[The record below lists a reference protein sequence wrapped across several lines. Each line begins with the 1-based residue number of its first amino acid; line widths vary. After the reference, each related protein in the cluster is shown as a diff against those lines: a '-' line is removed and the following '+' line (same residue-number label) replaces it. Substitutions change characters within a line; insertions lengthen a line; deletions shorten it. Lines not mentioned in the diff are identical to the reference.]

1 MTLSPHRPRPPI
13 SSPLVAVSVLLFL
26 AGIPWGLAVGAGKSV
41 PVHDPGANALGVH
54 LVIVACAV
62 IGGGAWLARF
72 RRIRGHFPDYA
83 GPWRESTWRAIR
95 ATFTT
100 SVPRS
105 IVLAIALAV
114 AAYMLLRLGMQVG
127 FVGQP
132 AEYVNAWGGPT
143 YLGAFGAHLLDGALV
158 AAPFLA
164 LGRAAA
170 VR

>member
-1 MTLSPHRPRPPI
+1 MTSSPHPSRLPI
-13 SSPLVAVSVLLFL
+13 SPPLVAISVSLFL
-26 AGIPWGLAVGAGKSV
+26 AGIPWGLPVGSGQPV
-41 PVHDPGANALGVH
+41 PTHDPAANALGAH
-54 LVIVACAV
+54 LVIATCAV
-62 IGGGAWLARF
+62 IVGGALLAGF
-72 RRIRGHFPDYA
+72 RRVRGHFPDFA

-105 IVLAIALAV
+105 ILLSISLAV

-127 FVGQP
+127 FVGRP

-143 YLGAFGAHLLDGALV
+143 YLGAFGAHLLDGALI